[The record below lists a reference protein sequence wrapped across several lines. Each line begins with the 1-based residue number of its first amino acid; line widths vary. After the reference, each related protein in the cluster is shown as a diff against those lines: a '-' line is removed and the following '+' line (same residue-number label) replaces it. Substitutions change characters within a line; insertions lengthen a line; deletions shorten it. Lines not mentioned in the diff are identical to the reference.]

1 MSNSICSEIKLRR
14 WFISCIY
21 TKAKRFSALLQMKNV
36 RQNIA
41 FILLRPLF
49 FCINHWYLHTG
60 GEGIMTLWRT
70 EWRIWVNRTIHNH
83 QKSPHQ
89 SVINFRPEPRETWS
103 SREILP
109 KDLKL
114 SHQLMQKKH
123 RFKLPRLII
132 TTTNVFLFS
141 LNTRKMTQ
149 SDYAA
154 MILLWHVN
162 YRDTQMWF
170 HNFSTAVSAQHTTHA
185 SILFQNIKSHIFC

>member
-1 MSNSICSEIKLRR
+1 MQWNQTPALIHKLHLHKSKKIQCFVADEKCEAKYSIY
-14 WFISCIY
+14 FITTSY
-21 TKAKRFSALLQMKNV
+21 
-36 RQNIA
+36 
-41 FILLRPLF
+41 

-70 EWRIWVNRTIHNH
+70 EWRNWVNRTIHNH